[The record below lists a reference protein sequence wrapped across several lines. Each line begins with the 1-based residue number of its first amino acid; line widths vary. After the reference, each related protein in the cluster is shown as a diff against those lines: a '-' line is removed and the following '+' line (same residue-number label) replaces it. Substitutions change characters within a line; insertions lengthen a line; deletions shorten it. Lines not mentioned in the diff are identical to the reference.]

1 MKQPRKEFCIN
12 CRKETY
18 QSNIN
23 NYTLACDNCGKTQNV
38 SRLNKNKR
46 ADYSNTLYRKRM
58 DRSQKEHKR
67 KSDYAIEEKD

>member
-1 MKQPRKEFCIN
+1 MKEPRKEYCIN
-12 CRKETY
+12 CRRDTY

-46 ADYSNTLYRKRM
+46 TNYSNGLYRKRM
-58 DRSQKEHKR
+58 KHAEKEHKQ
-67 KSDYAIEEKD
+67 KSDYAIEERD